1 MKKVFILTGEPSG
14 DKLASTVISKL
25 RIQDP
30 NIEYLSVGGTHIK
43 KLGIQSIFDLKEI
56 TYLGFTS
63 VLFNIFKIRKKI
75 NKTVEEIIKFN
86 PDILFSVDS
95 PDFTLRVAER
105 VKQINTNIKTIHYV
119 APQVWVWRKNRVKKI
134 KKFIDHILL
143 LFSFEK
149 KYFDDENIKNTFVG
163 HPLIEKEEKAKTVL
177 NDLIKKDKKIISIF
191 PGSRKSETSVLL
203 PILLNFVKLMNKKD
217 FSYSYVFHATD
228 ENKEFIVNHVKQ
240 TDLNNI
246 DVISDDN
253 IKSQILSNSIFAV
266 SKSGTVSL
274 QISSSNVPSIIIY
287 KLSFINFMIFKL
299 LVNVKFANIINII
312 NDKEVIPELLQKECN
327 AEEICRSVI
336 YFLKNP
342 KLIKK
347 QLDECSKT
355 LEGIKSKTS
364 SSNEAASILSNYLLL
379 NLFSTSSLPRDIIIS

>member
-364 SSNEAASILSNYLLL
+364 SSNEAASILSNYLI
-379 NLFSTSSLPRDIIIS
+379 T

>member
-25 RIQDP
+25 RMQDP

-63 VLFNIFKIRKKI
+63 VLFNIFKIRNKI

-134 KKFIDHILL
+134 KKFIDHMLL
-143 LFSFEK
+143 LFNFEK

-364 SSNEAASILSNYLLL
+364 SSNEAATILSNYLI
-379 NLFSTSSLPRDIIIS
+379 T